1 MKLGSLFSG
10 YGGLDLGV
18 QLALG
23 EMETAW
29 VSDIEPGPC
38 AILGRRFP
46 TAPNLGDIT
55 QINWGEVEP
64 VDIITGGSPCQDLSL
79 SGRRAGMRP
88 GTRSGLWESM
98 LTAIATIRP
107 RLVVWENVRGA
118 LSANAFS
125 LMESEEGHLGDG
137 SGGPVLRALGRVLGD
152 LAGIGYDAQWCGIR
166 ASDVGAPHGR
176 YRVFVVAYPSSQR
189 WGTERVTATGE
200 TPSWR
205 TPTVDSGRGGTPM
218 NLLPTPTARDGKDS
232 EIGPA
237 KHRPDDVDTLSRAL
251 VDFGHYAPAV
261 QRWERILGRAAPDP
275 TEVSS
280 GSRRKCEVHGD
291 SKEVRSGKVLHRMRE
306 ANVSQT
312 VREREVG
319 RSRSFPAEEALFTG
333 LCEYKRKS
341 DREPVPSSCQGTSE
355 NGLRDMWD
363 STGSTCTSCGPRS
376 RKQQSVESENTMR
389 ELPSTTSLAGRSGQ
403 APGGHSASK
412 TCTCKRVLSPRFCE
426 WMMGLPAGWVTDVGL
441 PRTQQ
446 LRALGNGVVPQQAAE
461 AIRFMVNRAH
471 ALEAA

>member
-1 MKLGSLFSG
+1 MRIGSLFSG
-10 YGGLDLGV
+10 YGGLGLGI

-29 VSDIEPGPC
+29 VSDIEPGPR
-38 AILGRRFP
+38 AILDRRFP

-79 SGRRAGMRP
+79 AGRRAGMRP

-125 LMESEEGHLGDG
+125 LMESREGHLGGGADG
-137 SGGPVLRALGRVLGD
+137 PTLRALGRVLGD
-152 LAGIGYDAQWCGIR
+152 LASVGYDAQWCGIR

-189 WGTERVTATGE
+189 WGAERVTVAGE
-200 TPSWR
+200 TPSGR
-205 TPTVDSGRGGTPM
+205 TPTVNSGRGGTSPTHADSHLLGEHRGEPLAEETGEIVSHGSADLDRRGGTM
-218 NLLPTPTARDGKDS
+218 KLLPTPTARDGKDS

-261 QRWERILGRAAPDP
+261 RRWENILGRSAPSP
-275 TEVSS
+275 T
-280 GSRRKCEVHGD
+280 
-291 SKEVRSGKVLHRMRE
+291 
-306 ANVSQT
+306 Q
-312 VREREVG
+312 
-319 RSRSFPAEEALFTG
+319 P
-333 LCEYKRKS
+333 
-341 DREPVPSSCQGTSE
+341 
-355 NGLRDMWD
+355 
-363 STGSTCTSCGPRS
+363 
-376 RKQQSVESENTMR
+376 
-389 ELPSTTSLAGRSGQ
+389 
-403 APGGHSASK
+403 SK
-412 TCTCKRVLSPRFCE
+412 TGKPQLSPTFVQ

-446 LRALGNGVVPQQAAE
+446 LRALGNGVVPQQAAT

>member
-1 MKLGSLFSG
+1 MRIGSLFSG
-10 YGGLDLGV
+10 YGGLDLGI

-29 VSDIEPGPC
+29 VSDIEPGPR

-79 SGRRAGMRP
+79 AGRRAGMRP
-88 GTRSGLWESM
+88 GTRSGLWGSM

-125 LMESEEGHLGDG
+125 LMESREGRVGDRPD
-137 SGGPVLRALGRVLGD
+137 GPSLRALGRVLGD
-152 LAGIGYDAQWCGIR
+152 LASIGYDAQWCGIR

-176 YRVFVVAYPSSQR
+176 YRVFVVAYPNSHLLR
-189 WGTERVTATGE
+189 EHCGE
-200 TPSWR
+200 PLAEEAGEIVSHGSADLDR
-205 TPTVDSGRGGTPM
+205 RGGTMTLLPTPRASDGEHGGPNQRGSRGDLTVASAV

-237 KHRPDDVDTLSRAL
+237 KHRPNDVDTLSRAL

-261 QRWERILGRAAPDP
+261 ARWERVLGRSAPSP
-275 TEVSS
+275 T
-280 GSRRKCEVHGD
+280 RP
-291 SKEVRSGKVLHRMRE
+291 SKNGKP
-306 ANVSQT
+306 Q
-312 VREREVG
+312 
-319 RSRSFPAEEALFTG
+319 
-333 LCEYKRKS
+333 
-341 DREPVPSSCQGTSE
+341 
-355 NGLRDMWD
+355 
-363 STGSTCTSCGPRS
+363 
-376 RKQQSVESENTMR
+376 
-389 ELPSTTSLAGRSGQ
+389 
-403 APGGHSASK
+403 
-412 TCTCKRVLSPRFCE
+412 LSPAFAE

-441 PRTQQ
+441 SRTQQ
-446 LRALGNGVVPQQAAE
+446 LRALGNGVVPQQAAT

-471 ALEAA
+471 TLEAE